1 MLMKRLAPLF
11 LLLLL
16 GCSNQPK
23 PVDIRIILTDSNRNL
38 KITGFDKAIIAE
50 IGRDTANGAWQSL
63 LPVYKMP
70 ADTDMKDFQP
80 AQPGQ
85 YHVADSVVIFTP
97 DTLFKKGQSY
107 FLRYYMH
114 QEHEDAWHYLRD
126 KKRPGALSY
135 KDLIFSY

>member
-1 MLMKRLAPLF
+1 MKKCLSLF

-23 PVDIRIILTDSNRNL
+23 PVDIQISLADSNRNL
-38 KITGFDKAIIAE
+38 KINGFDKAIIAE
-50 IGRDTANGAWQSL
+50 IGRDTSNGAWQSL

-70 ADTDMKDFQP
+70 IDTDMKDFQP

-85 YHVADSVVIFTP
+85 YRVADSVVIFTP
-97 DTLFKKGQSY
+97 DTSFKKGQPY
-107 FLRYYMH
+107 FLRYYVH
-114 QEHEDAWHYLRD
+114 KEHMDSWRYLLD